1 MLFASRYYRPFWEA
15 GFGAQCGVLV
25 LPHNEKVAA
34 EQRQISARLKASENW
49 VRLLQGR
56 QLTAI
61 SGLQHTAECG
71 LFFPQLGWL
80 PPVDICGEL
89 LRHPKIQLLRGQV
102 ERLVYCDTNKRWSFL
117 DGADKAIAEAPI
129 AVVASAFG
137 CRQFAQTEFLPV
149 AKRLLGDWSE
159 GLEDLRQ
166 LFTLQRGKISV
177 AAMPSYASNC
187 LPSVLAEYGQHFP
200 NIAVTVLD
208 VVMEEVI
215 ESVQSGRAELGI
227 TFRPDMLD
235 GVDFQPLFSDRFIA
249 VLPPQ
254 HRLIEKPQLRLK
266 DLLSGTLVAL
276 NRGSSTRQWTD
287 ELIVKARLQP
297 PQIFEAYQ
305 LTTVGAMVAAGLGV
319 GLVPA
324 LCAGQMSGLG
334 AVCRP
339 ISGPSI
345 EREVGV
351 FTRRRHALSS
361 AAQALLKLLLPLY

>member
-1 MLFASRYYRPFWEA
+1 MNVTVK
-15 GFGAQCGVLV
+15 Q
-25 LPHNEKVAA
+25 
-34 EQRQISARLKASENW
+34 
-49 VRLLQGR
+49 
-56 QLTAI
+56 
-61 SGLQHTAECG
+61 
-71 LFFPQLGWL
+71 
-80 PPVDICGEL
+80 
-89 LRHPKIQLLRGQV
+89 LRGFV
-102 ERLVYCDTNKRWSFL
+102 
-117 DGADKAIAEAPI
+117 AIAHTGSFAEACEQLYVSQPALSVSI
-129 AVVASAFG
+129 RKLEEATGGLLFYRSTRSVVLTPEG
-137 CRQFAQTEFLPV
+137 REFLPV

-254 HRLIEKPQLRLK
+254 HRLIEKTQLRLK

-361 AAQALLKLLLPLY
+361 AAQALLKLLVPLY

>member
-1 MLFASRYYRPFWEA
+1 MNVTVK
-15 GFGAQCGVLV
+15 Q
-25 LPHNEKVAA
+25 
-34 EQRQISARLKASENW
+34 
-49 VRLLQGR
+49 
-56 QLTAI
+56 
-61 SGLQHTAECG
+61 
-71 LFFPQLGWL
+71 
-80 PPVDICGEL
+80 
-89 LRHPKIQLLRGQV
+89 LRGFV
-102 ERLVYCDTNKRWSFL
+102 
-117 DGADKAIAEAPI
+117 AIAHTGSFAEACEQLHLSQPALSVSI
-129 AVVASAFG
+129 RKLEEATGGLLFSRSTRSVALTPEG
-137 CRQFAQTEFLPV
+137 REFLPV

>member
-1 MLFASRYYRPFWEA
+1 MNVTVK
-15 GFGAQCGVLV
+15 Q
-25 LPHNEKVAA
+25 
-34 EQRQISARLKASENW
+34 
-49 VRLLQGR
+49 
-56 QLTAI
+56 
-61 SGLQHTAECG
+61 
-71 LFFPQLGWL
+71 
-80 PPVDICGEL
+80 
-89 LRHPKIQLLRGQV
+89 LRGFV
-102 ERLVYCDTNKRWSFL
+102 
-117 DGADKAIAEAPI
+117 AIAHTGSFAEACEQLHVSQPALSVSI
-129 AVVASAFG
+129 RKLEEATGGLLFSRSTRSVALTPEG
-137 CRQFAQTEFLPV
+137 REFLPV

-361 AAQALLKLLLPLY
+361 AAQALLKLLVPLY

>member
-1 MLFASRYYRPFWEA
+1 MNVTVK
-15 GFGAQCGVLV
+15 Q
-25 LPHNEKVAA
+25 
-34 EQRQISARLKASENW
+34 
-49 VRLLQGR
+49 
-56 QLTAI
+56 
-61 SGLQHTAECG
+61 
-71 LFFPQLGWL
+71 
-80 PPVDICGEL
+80 
-89 LRHPKIQLLRGQV
+89 LRGFV
-102 ERLVYCDTNKRWSFL
+102 
-117 DGADKAIAEAPI
+117 AIAHTGSFAEACEQLYVSQPALSVSI
-129 AVVASAFG
+129 RKLEEATGGLLFYRSTRSVVLTPEG
-137 CRQFAQTEFLPV
+137 REFLPV

-361 AAQALLKLLLPLY
+361 AAQALLKLLVPLY

>member
-1 MLFASRYYRPFWEA
+1 MNVTVK
-15 GFGAQCGVLV
+15 Q
-25 LPHNEKVAA
+25 
-34 EQRQISARLKASENW
+34 
-49 VRLLQGR
+49 
-56 QLTAI
+56 
-61 SGLQHTAECG
+61 
-71 LFFPQLGWL
+71 
-80 PPVDICGEL
+80 
-89 LRHPKIQLLRGQV
+89 LRGFV
-102 ERLVYCDTNKRWSFL
+102 
-117 DGADKAIAEAPI
+117 AIAHTGSFAEACEQLHVSQPALSVSI
-129 AVVASAFG
+129 RKLEEATGGLLFYRSTRSVVLTPEG
-137 CRQFAQTEFLPV
+137 REFLPV

-177 AAMPSYASNC
+177 AAMPSYAGNC

-361 AAQALLKLLLPLY
+361 AAQALLKLLVPLY

>member
-1 MLFASRYYRPFWEA
+1 M
-15 GFGAQCGVLV
+15 
-25 LPHNEKVAA
+25 
-34 EQRQISARLKASENW
+34 
-49 VRLLQGR
+49 
-56 QLTAI
+56 
-61 SGLQHTAECG
+61 
-71 LFFPQLGWL
+71 
-80 PPVDICGEL
+80 
-89 LRHPKIQLLRGQV
+89 
-102 ERLVYCDTNKRWSFL
+102 
-117 DGADKAIAEAPI
+117 
-129 AVVASAFG
+129 
-137 CRQFAQTEFLPV
+137 

-324 LCAGQMSGLG
+324 LCSGQMSGLG

-361 AAQALLKLLLPLY
+361 AAQALLKLLVPLY

>member
-1 MLFASRYYRPFWEA
+1 MNVTVKQLRGFVAIAHTGSFAEACEQLHLSQPALSVSIRKLEEATGGLLFSRSTRSV
-15 GFGAQCGVLV
+15 VLT
-25 LPHNEKVAA
+25 PE
-34 EQRQISARLKASENW
+34 
-49 VRLLQGR
+49 GR
-56 QLTAI
+56 Q
-61 SGLQHTAECG
+61 
-71 LFFPQLGWL
+71 
-80 PPVDICGEL
+80 
-89 LRHPKIQLLRGQV
+89 
-102 ERLVYCDTNKRWSFL
+102 
-117 DGADKAIAEAPI
+117 
-129 AVVASAFG
+129 
-137 CRQFAQTEFLPV
+137 FLPV

-200 NIAVTVLD
+200 NIAVTILD

-227 TFRPDMLD
+227 SFRPDVLD

-249 VLPPQ
+249 LLPPD

-266 DLLSGTLVAL
+266 DLLGGTLVAL

-297 PQIFEAYQ
+297 PQIFEAHQ
-305 LTTVGAMVAAGLGV
+305 LTTVGAMVSAGLGV
-319 GLVPA
+319 ALVPA
-324 LCAGQMSGLG
+324 LCAGQMCSLG

-339 ISGPSI
+339 ISGPGI

-361 AAQALLKLLLPLY
+361 AVQALMKLLGPLY

>member
-1 MLFASRYYRPFWEA
+1 MNVTVK
-15 GFGAQCGVLV
+15 Q
-25 LPHNEKVAA
+25 
-34 EQRQISARLKASENW
+34 
-49 VRLLQGR
+49 
-56 QLTAI
+56 
-61 SGLQHTAECG
+61 
-71 LFFPQLGWL
+71 
-80 PPVDICGEL
+80 
-89 LRHPKIQLLRGQV
+89 LRGFV
-102 ERLVYCDTNKRWSFL
+102 
-117 DGADKAIAEAPI
+117 AIAHTGSFAEACEQLHLSQPALSVSI
-129 AVVASAFG
+129 RKLEEATGGLLFSRSTRSVALTPEG
-137 CRQFAQTEFLPV
+137 REFLPV

-361 AAQALLKLLLPLY
+361 AAQALLKLLVPLY

>member
-1 MLFASRYYRPFWEA
+1 MNVTVK
-15 GFGAQCGVLV
+15 Q
-25 LPHNEKVAA
+25 
-34 EQRQISARLKASENW
+34 
-49 VRLLQGR
+49 
-56 QLTAI
+56 
-61 SGLQHTAECG
+61 
-71 LFFPQLGWL
+71 
-80 PPVDICGEL
+80 
-89 LRHPKIQLLRGQV
+89 LRGFV
-102 ERLVYCDTNKRWSFL
+102 
-117 DGADKAIAEAPI
+117 AIAHTGSFAEACEQLHVSQPALSVSI
-129 AVVASAFG
+129 RKLEEATGGLLFYRSTRSVVLTPEG
-137 CRQFAQTEFLPV
+137 REFLPV

-324 LCAGQMSGLG
+324 LCVGQMSGLG

-361 AAQALLKLLLPLY
+361 AAQALLKLLVPLY

>member
-1 MLFASRYYRPFWEA
+1 MNVTVK
-15 GFGAQCGVLV
+15 Q
-25 LPHNEKVAA
+25 
-34 EQRQISARLKASENW
+34 
-49 VRLLQGR
+49 
-56 QLTAI
+56 
-61 SGLQHTAECG
+61 
-71 LFFPQLGWL
+71 
-80 PPVDICGEL
+80 
-89 LRHPKIQLLRGQV
+89 LRGFV
-102 ERLVYCDTNKRWSFL
+102 
-117 DGADKAIAEAPI
+117 AIAHTGSFAEACEQLHLSQPALSVSI
-129 AVVASAFG
+129 RKLEEATGGLLFSRSTRSVALTPEG
-137 CRQFAQTEFLPV
+137 REFLPV

-249 VLPPQ
+249 VLPPH

-324 LCAGQMSGLG
+324 LCAGQMRSLG

-339 ISGPSI
+339 ISGTGI
-345 EREVGV
+345 EREVGI

-361 AAQALLKLLLPLY
+361 AAQALLKLLVPLY

>member
-1 MLFASRYYRPFWEA
+1 MNVTVK
-15 GFGAQCGVLV
+15 Q
-25 LPHNEKVAA
+25 
-34 EQRQISARLKASENW
+34 
-49 VRLLQGR
+49 
-56 QLTAI
+56 
-61 SGLQHTAECG
+61 
-71 LFFPQLGWL
+71 
-80 PPVDICGEL
+80 
-89 LRHPKIQLLRGQV
+89 LRGFV
-102 ERLVYCDTNKRWSFL
+102 
-117 DGADKAIAEAPI
+117 AIAHTGSFAEACEQLHLSQPALSVSI
-129 AVVASAFG
+129 RKLEEATGGLLFSRSTRSVALTPEG
-137 CRQFAQTEFLPV
+137 REFLPV

-287 ELIVKARLQP
+287 ELIIKARLQP

-361 AAQALLKLLLPLY
+361 AAQALLKLLVPLY

>member
-1 MLFASRYYRPFWEA
+1 MNVTVKQLRGFVAIAHTGSFAEACEQLHLSQPALSVSIRKLEEATGGLLFSRSTRSV
-15 GFGAQCGVLV
+15 VLT
-25 LPHNEKVAA
+25 PE
-34 EQRQISARLKASENW
+34 
-49 VRLLQGR
+49 GR
-56 QLTAI
+56 Q
-61 SGLQHTAECG
+61 
-71 LFFPQLGWL
+71 
-80 PPVDICGEL
+80 
-89 LRHPKIQLLRGQV
+89 
-102 ERLVYCDTNKRWSFL
+102 
-117 DGADKAIAEAPI
+117 
-129 AVVASAFG
+129 
-137 CRQFAQTEFLPV
+137 FLPV

-200 NIAVTVLD
+200 NIAVTILD

-227 TFRPDMLD
+227 TFRPDVLD

-249 VLPPQ
+249 LLPPD

-266 DLLSGTLVAL
+266 DLLGGTLVVL

-297 PQIFEAYQ
+297 PQIFEAHQ
-305 LTTVGAMVAAGLGV
+305 LTTVGAMVSAGLGV
-319 GLVPA
+319 ALVPA
-324 LCAGQMSGLG
+324 LCAGQMCSLG

-339 ISGPSI
+339 ISGPGI

-361 AAQALLKLLLPLY
+361 AAQALLKLLGPLY

>member
-1 MLFASRYYRPFWEA
+1 MNVTVK
-15 GFGAQCGVLV
+15 Q
-25 LPHNEKVAA
+25 
-34 EQRQISARLKASENW
+34 
-49 VRLLQGR
+49 
-56 QLTAI
+56 
-61 SGLQHTAECG
+61 
-71 LFFPQLGWL
+71 
-80 PPVDICGEL
+80 
-89 LRHPKIQLLRGQV
+89 LRGFV
-102 ERLVYCDTNKRWSFL
+102 
-117 DGADKAIAEAPI
+117 AIAHTGSFAEACEQLHVSQPALSVSI
-129 AVVASAFG
+129 RKLEEATGGLLFYRSTRSVVLTPEG
-137 CRQFAQTEFLPV
+137 REFLPV

-361 AAQALLKLLLPLY
+361 AAQALLKLLVPLY